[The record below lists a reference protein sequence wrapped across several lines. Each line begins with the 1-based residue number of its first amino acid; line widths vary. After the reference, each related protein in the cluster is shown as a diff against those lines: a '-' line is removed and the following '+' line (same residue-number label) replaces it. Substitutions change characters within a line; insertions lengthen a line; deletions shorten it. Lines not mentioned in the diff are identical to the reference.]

1 MTRFRISGGIEE
13 LLNNIIKS
21 NSNKTL
27 NRIEGD
33 RNKSILAFSN
43 LGVVKIFELFYN
55 SNITKKKSK
64 KSIDSD

>member
-1 MTRFRISGGIEE
+1 M
-13 LLNNIIKS
+13 NNIIKS
-21 NSNKTL
+21 NSNKTI
-27 NRIEGD
+27 NRVEGD